1 MGRDTKRDRL
11 SRALAEQEAG
21 LRARPGEGQS
31 LSFTYDQEDGS
42 DDTVHDS
49 DSASEHSGP
58 AGDSISTVHA
68 TPGVSIGS
76 GLKRPLAL
84 GADGN
89 PVIKK
94 RKKIQRKKKLKPE
107 PAWEG
112 FDTSADEDELH
123 SDETSNDDSSGVSKN
138 SEDDTPS
145 LTGNGSSSDEN
156 DENDDDDRDDN
167 EEDISSDEEV
177 PMPKRASTFKTW
189 ATQQVNEALGFTP
202 SDTTKEPYENTSSQM
217 AIDFKARAPEEDL
230 LPPELAT
237 VTATDAI
244 RKAYSVNV
252 DRSSEIQEARLGL
265 PVVAE
270 EQKIMEAIHNNPT
283 VIIWGATGSGKT
295 TQVPQ
300 FLYEAGYGNPNGPT
314 PGMIGVTQPRRVA
327 AVSMAKRVGDE
338 LGSPGKVS
346 YQIRFESS
354 ASNKTAIK
362 FMTDGILL
370 REIAQDFALTKYSVI
385 VIDEAHE
392 RSVNTDILIG
402 MVSRIVDLRA
412 SMSEEDPNIIP
423 LKLVIMSATLRISDF
438 TKNKNLFRTSPPPL
452 IQAEGR
458 QYPVSIHFARKTQ
471 RDYLE
476 EAFRKICKAHR
487 KLPSGGILVF
497 LTGQNEITALSKR
510 LKQTFPSTATADV
523 YESKAHIP
531 AREAPQETEDID
543 LGISQGKE
551 VESQYDIDI
560 ESDSSI
566 DSAGSDV
573 DEDGYDFDVGEPMET
588 SSSIH
593 VLPLYSQLAT
603 KEQLKVFEPPPEG
616 SRLIVLSTNV
626 AETSLTI
633 PGIRYVFDT
642 GRSKEKHYDLTTG
655 VQSFEVGW
663 ISKASANQRA
673 GRAGRTG
680 PGHCYRLYSSAVYER
695 DFVEFAEPE
704 ILRMPIEGVVLQLKS
719 MDLQH
724 VTNFPFPTPPD
735 RQSLI
740 KAEKLLT
747 YLGAISQ
754 DGKITPTGRDLSIY
768 PLTPRFSKMLLIG
781 HQHECMSYTI
791 AMVAALSVAD
801 IFIQENQLDLSTPS
815 RDPNTTYTNSEQLE
829 DTARESGKKE
839 YNKAH
844 HLFSRRDKSS
854 DAMKLLTAVCAYPY
868 AANPATFCSQMF
880 LRHKALKEATQL
892 RHQLTDIVRANR
904 PGLTGPYIPHL
915 PEPTDKQ
922 LQALKQIV
930 AAAFIDQVAI
940 RADLAPNPPD
950 ASRKPKRAI
959 DVPYL
964 TLFPSHF
971 PQHKPATT
979 DTDYDDDDDKAVY
992 LHPSSVLTHAAPKD
1006 LPQYL
1011 VYASL
1016 QRATPSSVTG
1026 AKDPKVRMHALTP
1039 VSGLQLAAMA
1049 HGTPL
1054 LRYGKPIGKM
1064 EGLEDRPER
1073 RECWVVPSLVGGA
1086 GAGVGWPLGA
1096 RRVVQRRDGREGWV
1110 VERVL
1115 W

>member
-1 MGRDTKRDRL
+1 M
-11 SRALAEQEAG
+11 
-21 LRARPGEGQS
+21 
-31 LSFTYDQEDGS
+31 
-42 DDTVHDS
+42 
-49 DSASEHSGP
+49 
-58 AGDSISTVHA
+58 
-68 TPGVSIGS
+68 SIGS
-76 GLKRPLAL
+76 GLKRPLDL

-94 RKKIQRKKKLKPE
+94 RKKTQRKRALKSQ

-112 FDTSADEDELH
+112 FDTATDED
-123 SDETSNDDSSGVSKN
+123 DVDADAISNDESSGVSGVSN
-138 SEDDTPS
+138 NCEDDTPVS
-145 LTGNGSSSDEN
+145 NGNGSSSD
-156 DENDDDDRDDN
+156 DSDDDEGDDD
-167 EEDISSDEEV
+167 EEDLSNGSELPTLQRSS
-177 PMPKRASTFKTW
+177 AFKTW

-202 SDTTKEPYENTSSQM
+202 SGTTEGPYENTSNQK
-217 AIDFKARAPEEDL
+217 AIDFKARVPEQDP

-237 VTATDAI
+237 VTAADAR
-244 RKAYSVNV
+244 RKAYSVIV
-252 DRSSEIQEARLGL
+252 ERTPEIQEARLGL

-283 VIIWGATGSGKT
+283 VVIWGATGSGKT

-300 FLYEAGYGNPNGPT
+300 FLYEAGYGDPNGPT
-314 PGMIGVTQPRRVA
+314 PGTIGVTQPRRVA

-370 REIAQDFALTKYSVI
+370 REISHDFALTKYSVI

-402 MVSRIVDLRA
+402 MVSRILDLRA
-412 SMSEEDPNIIP
+412 SMNEQDPNVKP

-438 TKNKNLFRTSPPPL
+438 TENKNLFRTSPPPL
-452 IQAEGR
+452 LQAEGR

-476 EAFRKICKAHR
+476 EAFIKLCKAHR
-487 KLPSGGILVF
+487 KLPSGGMLVF

-510 LKQTFPSTATADV
+510 LKQTFPSTVTAGV
-523 YESKAHIP
+523 HGSKAQIP
-531 AREAPQETEDID
+531 ASEAPRETEDID
-543 LGISQGKE
+543 LGIGQGKE
-551 VESQYDIDI
+551 TEREHDIDI
-560 ESDSSI
+560 ESDSETSI
-566 DSAGSDV
+566 SGPDV
-573 DEDGYDFDVGEPMET
+573 DQDDRDSDVGEPMEA
-588 SSSIH
+588 SSPIH
-593 VLPLYSQLAT
+593 VLPLFSQLAT
-603 KEQLKVFEPPPEG
+603 KEQLKVFEPPPAG

-633 PGIRYVFDT
+633 PGIRYVLDT

-673 GRAGRTG
+673 GRAGRTA
-680 PGHCYRLYSSAVYER
+680 PGHCYRLYSSAIYER

-704 ILRMPIEGVVLQLKS
+704 ILRMPIEDVVLQLKS

-747 YLGAISQ
+747 YLGAISP

-781 HQHECMSYTI
+781 HQHGCMPYTI
-791 AMVAALSVAD
+791 AIVAALSVAD
-801 IFIQENQLDLSTPS
+801 IFIPENQLDLSLLP
-815 RDPNTTYTNSEQLE
+815 RDPTTTYTTTEHLE
-829 DTARESGKKE
+829 DTARESRRKA

-844 HLFSRRDKSS
+844 HLFSRRDHTS
-854 DAMKLLTAVCAYPY
+854 DAIKLLTAVCAYAY
-868 AANPATFCSQMF
+868 APAAEPFCTQMF
-880 LRHKALKEATQL
+880 LRHKALTEATQL
-892 RHQLTDIVRANR
+892 RHQLTDLVRANR
-904 PGLTGPYIPHL
+904 PGLVGSYTPRL
-915 PEPTDKQ
+915 PEPSDKQ
-922 LQALKQIV
+922 LKALKQIV

-950 ASRKPKRAI
+950 ATRKPKRAI

-971 PQHKPATT
+971 PHRRPAATADANDA
-979 DTDYDDDDDKAVY
+979 DTDADKAVY
-992 LHPSSVLTHAAPKD
+992 LHPSSVLAHSPPSD
-1006 LPQYL
+1006 LPQYII
-1011 VYASL
+1011 YASL
-1016 QRATPSSVTG
+1016 QRAAPSSVTG
-1026 AKDPKVRMHALTP
+1026 GKTRKVRMHALTP
-1039 VSGLQLAAMA
+1039 VSGLQLAALT

-1054 LRYGKPIGKM
+1054 LRYGKPIGKVEVL
-1064 EGLEDRPER
+1064 EGRPER
-1073 RECWVVPSLVGGA
+1073 RKGWVVPSLVGGA
-1086 GAGVGWPLGA
+1086 GGGLGWPLAA
-1096 RRVVQRRDGREGWV
+1096 RRVVERRDARGGWV
-1110 VERVL
+1110 VERVVG
-1115 W
+1115 